1 MIVLSHHF
9 RVEGHPV
16 LDEPLILVDQEGEVC
31 SEERK
36 DERDHQIVVWIK
48 ELGDEDVQRGKVARR
63 DGLADTDCPRRQDLP
78 EEDHGEITRIPDIQ
92 NLHCI
97 PALPA
102 LHTRTRSVSR
112 LEMLSID
119 ESPYYGR
126 REVVPVSMHS
136 HVRKSRGDRGKVN

>member
-1 MIVLSHHF
+1 M
-9 RVEGHPV
+9 
-16 LDEPLILVDQEGEVC
+16 C

-36 DERDHQIVVWIK
+36 DERDQKIVVRIK
-48 ELGDEDVQRGKVARR
+48 QLGDEDVQRGKVAAR
-63 DGLADTDCPRRQDLP
+63 GGSVDTECPRRQDLP
-78 EEDHGEITRIPDIQ
+78 EENHGEITRIPDIQ

-102 LHTRTRSVSR
+102 LYTRTRSVSC

-119 ESPYYGR
+119 KSPYYGR